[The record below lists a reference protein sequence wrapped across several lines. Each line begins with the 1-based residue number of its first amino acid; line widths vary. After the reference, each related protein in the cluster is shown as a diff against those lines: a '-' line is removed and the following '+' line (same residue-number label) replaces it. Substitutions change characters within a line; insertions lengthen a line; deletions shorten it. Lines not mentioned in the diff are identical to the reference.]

1 MEMRAPI
8 ALYGNRIISRR
19 PQAIFL
25 CVEPLAARRHH
36 PARETVGGGMNTLVI
51 AWLWALTIG
60 LVIVAG
66 MALAVRREVAE
77 LRRRTR

>member
-1 MEMRAPI
+1 
-8 ALYGNRIISRR
+8 
-19 PQAIFL
+19 
-25 CVEPLAARRHH
+25 
-36 PARETVGGGMNTLVI
+36 MNTLVI